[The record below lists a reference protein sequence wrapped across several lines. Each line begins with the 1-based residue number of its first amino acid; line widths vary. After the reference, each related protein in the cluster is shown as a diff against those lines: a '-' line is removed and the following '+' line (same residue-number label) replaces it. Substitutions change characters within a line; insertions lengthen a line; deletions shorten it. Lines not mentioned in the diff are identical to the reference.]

1 MASKKP
7 GFMQKSD
14 KSAPASG
21 KDFIAQKIA
30 ERKQKAADAKQPGS
44 APGQKPGMK
53 KEPPMGAKKPMERK
67 PKEQTP
73 AKKEEAKVFLKGK
86 ADKVA
91 KKDQQKQPER
101 KGAVAEQVIRSKAP
115 VKEKK
120 EAVLANARKKMGV
133 NEEKRADFQQR
144 SKQSQAKR
152 VATREKKEGMNK
164 GRGPA

>member
-1 MASKKP
+1 
-7 GFMQKSD
+7 
-14 KSAPASG
+14 
-21 KDFIAQKIA
+21 
-30 ERKQKAADAKQPGS
+30 
-44 APGQKPGMK
+44 
-53 KEPPMGAKKPMERK
+53 MERK